1 MAFAFEPTFI
11 DDRGMIREHLF
22 HKRAPADPMFRW
34 RGEAVS
40 RLEALSDGVFALT
53 LALLIV
59 TGAVPTQ
66 FYELWKTVRD
76 LPVFLVSF
84 AMLMMAWH
92 YHYIFF
98 RRYGL
103 EDFATSILNAAFL
116 FLVMFLAYP
125 LKFLATFLWRVT
137 LGDGDA
143 LQAMFTPPIG
153 ASFDLAGSEQ
163 RAWMMIFY
171 ALAIIGVF
179 GLLGLMQWRAYS
191 KRKELEL
198 DELEIYLTVTGILH
212 HLISVGV
219 ALLSL
224 LIILADGEPGWAGIV
239 YFLLGPLHGVC
250 GWLRGRRAA
259 ELHQG
264 LISG

>member
-1 MAFAFEPTFI
+1 
-11 DDRGMIREHLF
+11 MIREHLF

-76 LPVFLVSF
+76 LPVFLASF

-103 EDFATSILNAAFL
+103 EDFATSMLNAAFL
-116 FLVMFLAYP
+116 FLIMFLAYP
-125 LKFLATFLWRVT
+125 LKFLAVFLWRII
-137 LGDGDA
+137 LGDHQELGD
-143 LQAMFTPPIG
+143 MFRAP
-153 ASFDLAGSEQ
+153 AGVAFELSEEQQ

-171 ALAIIGVF
+171 AAAIIGVF
-179 GLLGLMQWRAYS
+179 GLLALMQWRAYA
-191 KRKELEL
+191 KRKQLEL
-198 DELEIYLTVTGILH
+198 DKLETYLTVTGLIH

-219 ALLSL
+219 ALISL
-224 LIILADGEPGWAGIV
+224 IIILADGQPGWAGIV
-239 YFLLGPLHGVC
+239 YFLLGPIHGVC
-250 GWLRGRRAA
+250 GWLRGRRASQ
-259 ELHQG
+259 LHQE
-264 LISG
+264 LLAK

>member
-1 MAFAFEPTFI
+1 
-11 DDRGMIREHLF
+11 MIREHLF

-53 LALLIV
+53 LTLLIV

-92 YHYIFF
+92 YHYMYF

-103 EDFATSILNAAFL
+103 EDFTTSMLNSVFL
-116 FLVMFLAYP
+116 FLILFLAYP
-125 LKFLATFLWRVT
+125 LKFLATFLWR
-137 LGDGDA
+137 LIIRDDPEG
-143 LQAMFTPPIG
+143 MFVLPMG
-153 ASFDLAGSEQ
+153 VDFDLSGVEQ
-163 RAWMMIFY
+163 RAWMMVFY
-171 ALAIIGVF
+171 ALATIGVF
-179 GLLGLMQWRAYS
+179 GVLALMQWRAYA

-198 DELEIYLTVTGILH
+198 DDLEVYLTITGIIH

-219 ALLSL
+219 ALLSM
-224 LIILADGEPGWAGIV
+224 LIVTNGGDPGWAGVV
-239 YFLLGPLHGVC
+239 YFLLGPLHALC
-250 GWLRGRRAA
+250 GWLRGRRATQ
-259 ELHQG
+259 LHEKLLAG
-264 LISG
+264 

>member
-1 MAFAFEPTFI
+1 
-11 DDRGMIREHLF
+11 MIATMISEHLF

-92 YHYIFF
+92 YHYMFF

-103 EDFATSILNAAFL
+103 EDFATSMLNAAFL

-125 LKFLATFLWRVT
+125 LKFLAMFLWRVV
-137 LGDGDA
+137 LGDRET
-143 LQAMFTPPIG
+143 LHEMFQPPAG
-153 ASFDLAGSEQ
+153 VAFDLTDDQQ

-171 ALAIIGVF
+171 AAAIIGVF
-179 GLLGLMQWRAYS
+179 GLLALMQWRAYS

-198 DELEIYLTVTGILH
+198 DQLEIYLTVTGIIH

-219 ALLSL
+219 ALISF
-224 LIILADGEPGWAGIV
+224 LIILSDGEPGWAGII
-239 YFLLGPLHGVC
+239 YFSLGPFHGLC
-250 GWLRGRRAA
+250 GWLRGRRATQ
-259 ELHQG
+259 LHQE
-264 LISG
+264 LLAK